1 MLLVFHT
8 ELYNFH
14 ESLFLLF
21 SEIMKVFHSERCFDN
36 DLTPSDTWQW
46 PTAVLVGH
54 SQRLTSG
61 GDSVPANEDSQS
73 CSRINKAGHWPFAS
87 LWDDLTS
94 VEHYKCP
101 VGLAH
106 MWTCDAEFPD
116 KTHDS
121 CMRFSMLI
129 VQICTADF
137 NSSWWKFNKEAE
149 SPIYSNFLSL
159 IWRFLPSK
167 SWNRVRKTDIIS
179 WRSL

>member
-1 MLLVFHT
+1 MQINRLEYTANVWSCCHKQTHRENTTLKRSIKGVLLVFHT

-73 CSRINKAGHWPFAS
+73 CSRINKAGH
-87 LWDDLTS
+87 
-94 VEHYKCP
+94 
-101 VGLAH
+101 
-106 MWTCDAEFPD
+106 
-116 KTHDS
+116 
-121 CMRFSMLI
+121 
-129 VQICTADF
+129 
-137 NSSWWKFNKEAE
+137 
-149 SPIYSNFLSL
+149 
-159 IWRFLPSK
+159 
-167 SWNRVRKTDIIS
+167 
-179 WRSL
+179 